1 MRDYLRDLA
10 TDPALYVGLALGLWV
25 WGLVLLGVGR

>member
-1 MRDYLRDLA
+1 MRYLRDLA
-10 TDPALYVGLALGLWV
+10 ADPALWTGLGLGLWV